1 MPTTTT
7 TTTEIIV
14 TASDTF
20 DLSFRVDRE
29 RAEKLEA
36 TRYKARHTARR
47 RAADTRRQFSY
58 PRAIDTRARARDCP
72 KNN

>member
-7 TTTEIIV
+7 GIIV

-20 DLSFRVDRE
+20 DLSFRAVRG

-36 TRYKARHTARR
+36 KRYKARHTARR
-47 RAADTRRQFSY
+47 HAADTRRQFSY
-58 PRAIDTRARARDCP
+58 PRAIDTPVETAE
-72 KNN
+72 K